1 MRNTLRASALI
12 TGACGLL
19 LAAAGPSFAQTQ
31 RAPTGGFGSGGWG
44 GGLKSIDSDTI
55 ADFRIF
61 FHCSS
66 PSRTC
71 INGPVNSGN
80 LWGSQNLWWKSG
92 AADDSGSPTNTNG
105 NTNGHIETHGPQG
118 PKDIQTVR

>member
-1 MRNTLRASALI
+1 MRKTLRASALI

-31 RAPTGGFGSGGWG
+31 RAPTGGFGSGGWD
-44 GGLKSIDSDTI
+44 GLKSIDSDTI

-66 PSRTC
+66 SSRTC
-71 INGPVNSGN
+71 INGPVDSGN

-92 AADDSGSPTNTNG
+92 AAVDSGSPTNTNG